1 MPQARSE
8 LPHLAAS
15 HLKSHLAG
23 LQALVPKCLPS
34 FRFTKIFKTKP
45 SRSSQCV
52 NARERVSSVEA
63 SAALCSGPQALLGGR
78 PALSSSD

>member
-23 LQALVPKCLPS
+23 LQALVPRCLPS
-34 FRFTKIFKTKP
+34 FRFIKIFKTKP
-45 SRSSQCV
+45 NKFSVCERQ
-52 NARERVSSVEA
+52 RVS
-63 SAALCSGPQALLGGR
+63 L
-78 PALSSSD
+78 